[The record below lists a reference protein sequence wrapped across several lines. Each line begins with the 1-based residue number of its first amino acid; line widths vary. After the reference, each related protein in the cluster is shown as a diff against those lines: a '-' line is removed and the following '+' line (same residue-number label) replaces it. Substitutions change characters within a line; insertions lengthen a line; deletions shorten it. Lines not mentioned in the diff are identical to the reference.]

1 MKPKRRS
8 KPKVKAIKQPKSSNW
23 VTHGNLAVVKIRAGT
38 TMDKKLL
45 DTISAEAEIYSDSL
59 AVVIVPE
66 LDMRMNIQG
75 KYENCLFVRQ
85 PNSKKLITALNKSLD
100 ALVEEAPTGMIAD
113 AALKKLRNSS
123 EMLALCLNQKIN
135 APEEEDEREYTPSRA
150 LKGRLSRYIPK
161 GQSDP
166 NTYYQLPDLRKYRE
180 EEEDFRGH
188 HDKPE

>member
-1 MKPKRRS
+1 
-8 KPKVKAIKQPKSSNW
+8 
-23 VTHGNLAVVKIRAGT
+23 
-38 TMDKKLL
+38 MDKKLL
-45 DTISAEAEIYSDSL
+45 DTISADTEIYSDSL

-85 PNSKKLITALNKSLD
+85 PNSKKLITAVNKALD
-100 ALVEEAPTGMIAD
+100 ALVASSPTGIIAD

-135 APEEEDEREYTPSRA
+135 DPEEEDDREYTPSRA
-150 LKGRLSRYIPK
+150 PQRRLRRYLPK

-180 EEEDFRGH
+180 EEEDFLGH

>member
-8 KPKVKAIKQPKSSNW
+8 KPKVKAIKQPTSSNW
-23 VTHGNLAVVKIRAGT
+23 VTQGNVAVVKIRSGT
-38 TMDKKLL
+38 AMDKKLL
-45 DTISAEAEIYSDSL
+45 DTISEDTEIYSDSL

-85 PNSKKLITALNKSLD
+85 PNSKKLITAVNKALD
-100 ALVEEAPTGMIAD
+100 ALVASSPTGIIAD

-135 APEEEDEREYTPSRA
+135 DPEEEDDREYTPSRA
-150 LKGRLSRYIPK
+150 PKRRLRRYLPK

-180 EEEDFRGH
+180 EEEDFLGH

>member
-1 MKPKRRS
+1 
-8 KPKVKAIKQPKSSNW
+8 
-23 VTHGNLAVVKIRAGT
+23 
-38 TMDKKLL
+38 MDKKLL

-135 APEEEDEREYTPSRA
+135 DPEEDDEREYTPSRA
-150 LKGRLSRYIPK
+150 VKRRLRRYLPK

-166 NTYYQLPDLRKYRE
+166 NTYYQLPDLRKYRD

-188 HDKPE
+188 HDKPD

>member
-1 MKPKRRS
+1 MKPKRKS
-8 KPKVKAIKQPKSSNW
+8 KPKVKAIKQPMSLNW
-23 VTHGNLAVVKIRAGT
+23 VTHGNVAVIKIGAGT
-38 TMDKKLL
+38 AMDKKLL

-59 AVVIVPE
+59 AVVIVAE

-85 PNSKKLITALNKSLD
+85 PNSKKMISVLNKRLD
-100 ALVEEAPTGMIAD
+100 TLADESPTRIIAD
-113 AALKKLRNSS
+113 AALNKLRNSS
-123 EMLALCLNQKIN
+123 EMLALCLNQKITES
-135 APEEEDEREYTPSRA
+135 ADDEKEDAPSRI
-150 LKGRLSRYIPK
+150 LNRRSPRYRPK